1 MKIQI
6 TYFAFLFFSVGYAQ
20 QKPIERFVLPARDLD
35 HNGCINNIRVKSYHY
50 YENKKQP
57 DTIYREYLAIFN
69 EDKVSKRLSFS
80 QNNPEP
86 TQEIFYDNLGRV
98 TKLKRKNY
106 GNKKFLITQHYN
118 NNSQYPDST
127 NFYFDDIKNEAY
139 INTFSKDTLI
149 TRQEHFMRDTLRT
162 YTKFEYDNSNRLIE
176 QIKVNTKNGFG
187 ITIGKSITGTK
198 DEKSLYPNDSI
209 LYIYR
214 TIGDSLIKTKIKDQ
228 ELAEKEITIKNDTTK
243 TEIFENYGWGYLRSK
258 KITRKYQDST
268 NIKQYYFD
276 RNKDTTTIVFEIRT
290 SDLIFSK
297 WIGKNSSSDNKIL
310 IRTINDSRGNWIKKE
325 KINNGVLEDEIFRE
339 INYCR

>member
-1 MKIQI
+1 MKSQI
-6 TYFAFLFFSVGYAQ
+6 TYFTLLFFTIGYAQ

-35 HNGCINNIRVKSYHY
+35 HVECVNDIRVKSYY
-50 YENKKQP
+50 YYKNRNQP

-69 EDKVSKRLSFS
+69 EDKVSKRLGFS

-86 TQEIFYDNLGRV
+86 TQEIFYDNLGRI

-106 GNKKFLITQHYN
+106 GNKKFLIIQHYS

-139 INTFSKDTLI
+139 INTFSKDTLV
-149 TRQEHFMRDTLRT
+149 TRQERFMRDTLRT
-162 YTKFEYDNSNRLIE
+162 YSKFEYDNSNRLIQ

-209 LYIYR
+209 LYVYR

-228 ELAEKEITIKNDTTK
+228 EIAEKEITIKNDTTK
-243 TEIFENYGWGYLRSK
+243 TEILENYSWGYLRSK
-258 KITRKYQDST
+258 KITTKYQDTT

-276 RNKDTTTIVFEIRT
+276 SNKDTTYVVFRIKT
-290 SDLIFSK
+290 SDLISSK
-297 WIGKNSSSDNKIL
+297 WIGKNSSSENKIL

-325 KINNGVLEDEIFRE
+325 KIINGVLEDEIFRE